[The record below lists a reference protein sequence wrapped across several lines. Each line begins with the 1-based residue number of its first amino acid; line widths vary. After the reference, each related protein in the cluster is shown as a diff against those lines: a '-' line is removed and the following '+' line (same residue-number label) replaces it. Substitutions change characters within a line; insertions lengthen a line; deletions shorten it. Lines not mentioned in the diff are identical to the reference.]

1 LKTDVILIGPIGTG
15 KSKLARLL
23 SESLGLPRCCMDEL
37 RWPYMKEV
45 GYDAEIHAQIKEQSG
60 WRGVFEYWKPFEAH
74 MVERLL
80 AAHSGCVVDFGASQ
94 SVYENE
100 ADFARVQSALAPYEN
115 VVLLLPSPDLDESLR
130 VLKQRVWDGVT
141 GGFDFQT
148 HFVMHPSN
156 HRLAR
161 VVVYTEGKSPEE
173 TRDEIL
179 ARISYRKPA
188 L

>member
-1 LKTDVILIGPIGTG
+1 MKTDVILIGPIGAG
-15 KSKLARLL
+15 KSTLARLL

-45 GYDAEIHAQIKEQSG
+45 GYDEAVQAQIKEQSG

-80 AAHSGCVVDFGASQ
+80 AEHPGHVIDFGASQ
-94 SVYENE
+94 SVYEDE
-100 ADFARVQSALAPYEN
+100 TDFSRVQRALAPYEN
-115 VVLLLPSPDLDESLR
+115 VVLLLPSPDMDESVRL
-130 VLKQRVWDGVT
+130 LKERVWDGVA
-141 GGFDFQT
+141 GGFDFQE
-148 HFVMHPSN
+148 HYVKHPSN

-161 VVVYTEGKSPEE
+161 IVVYTQGQPPEQ

-179 ARISYRKPA
+179 ARITYPKPSG
-188 L
+188 